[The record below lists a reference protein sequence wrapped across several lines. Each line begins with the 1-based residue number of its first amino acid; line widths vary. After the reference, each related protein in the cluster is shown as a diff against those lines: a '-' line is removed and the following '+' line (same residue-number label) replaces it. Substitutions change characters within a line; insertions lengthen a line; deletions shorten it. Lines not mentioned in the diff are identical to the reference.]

1 MDIKFGIICKICCCF
16 LSFFVERPF
25 LKGMLTMQVT
35 TRENIIFFPFSFF
48 FFFFY
53 FISLVNSESFLK
65 TSVLCFSLFTRKR
78 NKNWRFIKNRDKE
91 RWKRTSSKEIR
102 LADVSQIAN
111 VMWCGDGFWR
121 DLVTFNISSGFP
133 DN

>member
-1 MDIKFGIICKICCCF
+1 MVFKFGIICKICCCF
-16 LSFFVERPF
+16 LSFFVERSF

-48 FFFFY
+48 FFF
-53 FISLVNSESFLK
+53 ISSVNSESFLK
-65 TSVLCFSLFTRKR
+65 TSVLCYTLFTRKR

-91 RWKRTSSKEIR
+91 RWKRISSKEIR